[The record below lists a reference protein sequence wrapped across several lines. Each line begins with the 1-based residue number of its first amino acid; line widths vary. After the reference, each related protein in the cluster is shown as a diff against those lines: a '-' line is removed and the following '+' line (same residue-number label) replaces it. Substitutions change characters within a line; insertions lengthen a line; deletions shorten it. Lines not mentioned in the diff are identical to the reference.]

1 MSSNCCIS
9 RTGTAVFVVSRHG
22 GRLAPHRGL
31 SCRHPG
37 NQAHIDCSATRT
49 ALLAVALDLLPGL
62 LPALTV
68 ALDLVPG
75 LLPGLAVALDLVP
88 GLLPPLPLV
97 LSGAG
102 LLPALAL
109 LALLAFPGLLAML
122 VVHVPEHR
130 GLAWKVHKLWGSA
143 KLERYENN

>member
-1 MSSNCCIS
+1 M
-9 RTGTAVFVVSRHG
+9 
-22 GRLAPHRGL
+22 
-31 SCRHPG
+31 
-37 NQAHIDCSATRT
+37 
-49 ALLAVALDLLPGL
+49 AVALGLLPGL
-62 LPALTV
+62 LPGLTV